1 MDKEQEDLFLKVL
14 EQNQQKLFRI
24 CSVYS
29 KNSEDTKDLL
39 QEVLIQIWK
48 SMPSFESKSSIE
60 TWVYRITLNTCLR
73 FRSNHIKKQE
83 RFVFMEN
90 MNNFNIQ
97 TKVEDKEQKEK
108 LTQLKNCIST
118 LNTADKAI
126 ITLYLETL
134 PYKEISN
141 IKVINRMNV
150 EDRET
155 KVKST
160 VYKVTFFDETLNK
173 ECIGFVHRS
182 NNGKY
187 SKDIDCK

>member
-1 MDKEQEDLFLKVL
+1 MNKELEHLFLKVL

-141 IKVINRMNV
+141 ITGLTENNIAVKIKRIKKKLLNCIN
-150 EDRET
+150 
-155 KVKST
+155 K
-160 VYKVTFFDETLNK
+160 TL
-173 ECIGFVHRS
+173 
-182 NNGKY
+182 
-187 SKDIDCK
+187 

>member
-1 MDKEQEDLFLKVL
+1 MNKELEHLFLKVL

-60 TWVYRITLNTCLR
+60 TWIYRITLNTCLR

-141 IKVINRMNV
+141 ITGLTENNIAVKIKRIKKKLLNCIN
-150 EDRET
+150 
-155 KVKST
+155 K
-160 VYKVTFFDETLNK
+160 TL
-173 ECIGFVHRS
+173 
-182 NNGKY
+182 
-187 SKDIDCK
+187 